1 MAWRRRVLASLGAC
15 GCGMALAAPAELAG
29 AVEFDIAGPTLDAAL
44 IDFSR
49 QSRIQVFSSCVG
61 RQKVPAVRGYLE
73 PRQAL
78 ERLLAGS
85 GCGYSVLGADAV
97 SIQPQ
102 PVPSG
107 AVAPAAVQRTADMPT
122 VLSMVGMRVTARKR
136 DERQIDVPIAMT
148 AITGEQIDAMG
159 ISKVAEIIAMT
170 PGAGSVDNGMGFTQV
185 QIRGVSSSLGGN
197 DNGYYL
203 DDIPFTGVTVPW
215 YPEVRSW
222 DIDRVEILK
231 GPQGTLFGEGSM
243 GGTVRTLT
251 RKPDLEAF
259 GAAFE
264 ASASTTRDG
273 GNGWGGKAMLNVPLL
288 KDKLAAR
295 VAVTDESLSGWIDD
309 ARAGGHKDINE
320 QRVKTGRIKLRFTPT
335 ERWDMDLAYWKYDSD
350 APGGGNGALDNRT
363 TSSFYANTDT
373 WDVASFATSYAFDG
387 SQLFYSYA
395 DADLTYANDGM
406 LNPTTTYVSNIQIG
420 VRTHELRWSSTGERS
435 LDWTVG
441 YYLRKADRHE
451 RSSIGGVPPSRL
463 VQFNGA
469 HALFGETTL
478 KLRNPAWALTAGL
491 RYFKDHVDA
500 KSIATG
506 RASTLD
512 AKFDSWNPRLALSF
526 KPDEDTTLYAS
537 VARGFRSGQLQP
549 IATLLVAEA
558 NGVELPATIA
568 PDSILTYELGAKSL
582 LADGRLMLEGA
593 LFHSDWRDVAVRVP
607 ITTSINGLINAK
619 GTENKG
625 VEANLIY
632 TPNASWMLQV
642 GGSWVDAAYAED
654 VPGTPLHKGTPVYN
668 VPKTSFSASA
678 VHNWPV
684 GGTLKGIARAG
695 VVHDARRATALTSG
709 TPGDAVTSVD
719 ARIGLESPNGWS
731 GYLYGENLTDDNGA
745 LNARSV
751 AGIGNR
757 LRPRTLGV
765 MFRYDY

>member
-1 MAWRRRVLASLGAC
+1 M
-15 GCGMALAAPAELAG
+15 
-29 AVEFDIAGPTLDAAL
+29 EFDIAGQALDAAL

-49 QSRIQVFSSCVG
+49 QSRMQVFSSCVG
-61 RQKVPAVRGYLE
+61 RQKVAPVRGYLE

-85 GCGYSVLGADAV
+85 GCTYSVHGADAV

-102 PVPSG
+102 AAVPG
-107 AVAPAAVQRTADMPT
+107 VDRPPAVQRTADMPT

-159 ISKVAEIIAMT
+159 ITKVAEVIAMT

-273 GNGWGGKAMLNVPLL
+273 GNGWGGKAMLNVPLV

-309 ARAGGHKDINE
+309 ARSGRKDINE
-320 QRVKTGRIKLRFTPT
+320 QRVRTGRIKLRFTPT

-350 APGGGNGALDNRT
+350 APGGGNSALNDRT
-363 TSSFYANTDT
+363 TNSYYANTDT
-373 WDVASFATSYAFDG
+373 WEVASFATRYAFDG

-395 DADLTYANDGM
+395 VADLAYASDGM
-406 LNPTTTYVSNIQIG
+406 LNPTATYLSAIRIG
-420 VRTHELRWSSTGERS
+420 VRTHELRWSSTGERT

-441 YYLRKADRHE
+441 YYLRKADRHD

-463 VQFNGA
+463 QQFNLA
-469 HALFGETTL
+469 DALFGEATL
-478 KLRNPAWALTAGL
+478 KLPNPAWSLTAGL
-491 RYFKDHVDA
+491 RYFKDDVDA
-500 KSIATG
+500 ESVSTD
-506 RASTLD
+506 RTSTLD
-512 AKFDSWNPRLALSF
+512 ATFDSWNPRLALSF
-526 KPDEDTTLYAS
+526 KPVEDTTLYAS

-549 IATLLVAEA
+549 IATLLLAEA
-558 NGVELPATIA
+558 NGIGLPAAIA

-582 LADGRLMLEGA
+582 LAGGRLMLEGA
-593 LFHSDWRDVAVRVP
+593 VFHSDWKDVAVRVP
-607 ITTSINGLINAK
+607 ITASINGLINSR
-619 GTENKG
+619 GTRNRG

-632 TPNASWMLQV
+632 TPGASWMLQV
-642 GGSWVDAAYAED
+642 GGSWIDATYAED
-654 VPGTPLHKGTPVYN
+654 VEKTPLRRGTPVYN
-668 VPKTSFSASA
+668 VPRTSFSASVA
-678 VHNWPV
+678 HDWPV
-684 GGTLKGIARAG
+684 GDTLKGIVRAG

-719 ARIGLESPNGWS
+719 ARIGLESPSGWS

-757 LRPRTLGV
+757 LRPRTLGLMV
-765 MFRYDY
+765 RYDY

>member
-1 MAWRRRVLASLGAC
+1 MTVLCHPHDETETATVNSLPRRRSTPSHRNRLSQGIVLCLATLIAVPASADEPDTSPRQGEATNLGA
-15 GCGMALAAPAELAG
+15 
-29 AVEFDIAGPTLDAAL
+29 V
-44 IDFSR
+44 
-49 QSRIQVFSSCVG
+49 
-61 RQKVPAVRGYLE
+61 K
-73 PRQAL
+73 
-78 ERLLAGS
+78 
-85 GCGYSVLGADAV
+85 
-97 SIQPQ
+97 
-102 PVPSG
+102 
-107 AVAPAAVQRTADMPT
+107 
-122 VLSMVGMRVTARKR
+122 VTARKR

-159 ISKVAEIIAMT
+159 ISKVAEVIAMT

-273 GNGWGGKAMLNVPLL
+273 GSGWGGKAMLNVPLL
-288 KDKLAAR
+288 KDKLAVR
-295 VAVTDESLSGWIDD
+295 VAVTDESLSGWVDEVLL
-309 ARAGGHKDINE
+309 GGSTGRKDINE
-320 QRVKTGRIKLRFTPT
+320 QRVKTGRVKLRFTPT

-350 APGGGNGALDNRT
+350 APGGGNGALNNRT
-363 TSSFYANTDT
+363 TNSFYANTDT

-406 LNPTTTYVSNIQIG
+406 LNPTTSYVSNIQIG
-420 VRTHELRWSSTGERS
+420 VRTHELRWSSTGERA

-441 YYLRKADRHE
+441 YYLRKADRHD
-451 RSSIGGVPPSRL
+451 RSSVGGVPPSRS
-463 VQFNGA
+463 VQFNDA
-469 HALFGETTL
+469 YALFGETTL
-478 KLRNPAWALTAGL
+478 KLPNPAWSLTAGL
-491 RYFKDHVDA
+491 RYFKDDVDA
-500 KSIATG
+500 ESVSSD

-512 AKFDSWNPRLALSF
+512 AKFGSWNPRLALSF
-526 KPDEDTTLYAS
+526 KPNEDSTLYAS

-558 NGVELPATIA
+558 NGIELPARIA
-568 PDSILTYELGAKSL
+568 PDSILSYELGAKSL
-582 LADGRLMLEGA
+582 LVEGTLMLEGA
-593 LFHSDWRDVAVRVP
+593 LFYSDWKDVAVRVP
-607 ITTSINGLINAK
+607 ITSSINGLANSR
-619 GTENKG
+619 GTRNKG
-625 VEANLIY
+625 IEAKLIY
-632 TPNASWMLQV
+632 TPNAAWMLQV
-642 GGSWVDAAYAED
+642 GGSLIDAIYAGGVKD
-654 VPGTPLHKGTPVYN
+654 TPLHKGTPVYN
-668 VPKTSFSASA
+668 VPRTSVRASA
-678 VHNWPV
+678 TYTWPV
-684 GGTLKGIARAG
+684 GDTLKGIARAG
-695 VVHDARRATALTSG
+695 VVHDARRATALTAG
-709 TPGDAVTSVD
+709 TPGDAVTSAN
-719 ARIGLESPNGWS
+719 ARIGVESPSGWS

-745 LNARSV
+745 LSARTA

>member
-1 MAWRRRVLASLGAC
+1 MNPLPHPRVRTPSPRTRLSQGILLCLATLI
-15 GCGMALAAPAELAG
+15 AAPALADESTSSPQHGEATNLG
-29 AVEFDIAGPTLDAAL
+29 AV
-44 IDFSR
+44 
-49 QSRIQVFSSCVG
+49 
-61 RQKVPAVRGYLE
+61 K
-73 PRQAL
+73 
-78 ERLLAGS
+78 
-85 GCGYSVLGADAV
+85 
-97 SIQPQ
+97 
-102 PVPSG
+102 
-107 AVAPAAVQRTADMPT
+107 
-122 VLSMVGMRVTARKR
+122 VTARKR

-159 ISKVAEIIAMT
+159 ITKVAEIIAMT
-170 PGAGSVDNGMGFTQV
+170 PGAGSVDNGGGFTQV

-420 VRTHELRWSSTGERS
+420 VRTHELRWSSTGERT

-441 YYLRKADRHE
+441 YYLRKADRHD
-451 RSSIGGVPPSRL
+451 RSSVGGVPPSRS
-463 VQFNGA
+463 VQFNDA

-478 KLRNPAWALTAGL
+478 KLPNPAWALTAGL
-491 RYFKDHVDA
+491 RYFKDDVDA
-500 KSIATG
+500 ESVSTD
-506 RASTLD
+506 RTSTLD

-526 KPDEDTTLYAS
+526 KPGEDTTLYAS

-549 IATLLVAEA
+549 ITSILLAEA

-582 LADGRLMLEGA
+582 LADGKLMLEGA
-593 LFHSDWRDVAVRVP
+593 LFYSDWKDVAVRVP
-607 ITTSINGLINAK
+607 ITSSINGLTNSK
-619 GTENKG
+619 GTKNKG

-642 GGSWVDAAYAED
+642 GGSLVDATYAED

-678 VHNWPV
+678 AYNWPV
-684 GGTLKGIARAG
+684 GDTLKGIARAG
-695 VVHDARRATALTSG
+695 VVHDARRETALTAG
-709 TPGDAVTSVD
+709 TPGDAVTSAN
-719 ARIGLESPNGWS
+719 ARIGLESPSGWS

-745 LNARSV
+745 LNART
-751 AGIGNR
+751 ALGIANR
-757 LRPRTLGV
+757 LRPRTFGLV
-765 MFRYDY
+765 LRYDY